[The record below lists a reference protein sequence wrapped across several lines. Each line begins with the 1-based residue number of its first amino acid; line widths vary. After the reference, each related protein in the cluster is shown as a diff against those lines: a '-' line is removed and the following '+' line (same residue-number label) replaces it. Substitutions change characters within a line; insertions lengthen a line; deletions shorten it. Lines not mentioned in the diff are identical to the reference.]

1 MAMKKKFLGLAM
13 AAMVALPASSVYAAN
28 NTTKILLD
36 SNTNTPQTHSIPVDG
51 TIYTSS
57 NQLPAGKIEVELP
70 TAMAFSVNADSS
82 VVGADYDITNKSDK
96 KVKISVSKF
105 VKKSGDITIKKES
118 EIAADASSNTLDRS
132 NVALQ
137 LIGEKKNKVD
147 LGEVSKSG
155 TEKELTT
162 LAAKSTESISLVG
175 QAGKGTSSSG
185 GLGKDVDQYG
195 GSGEFTLSFKI
206 SK

>member
-70 TAMAFSVNADSS
+70 TAMAFSVSANSS
-82 VVGADYDITNKSDK
+82 VVGVDYDITNKSDTQ
-96 KVKISVSKF
+96 VKISVSKF
-105 VKKSGDITIKKES
+105 VKKSGDITIKTEND
-118 EIAADASSNTLDRS
+118 IATDASNLLDRS

-137 LIGEKKNKVD
+137 LIGEKNNKVD
-147 LGEVSKSG
+147 LGEVSKDG
-155 TEKELTT
+155 KEKKLTT

-175 QAGKGTSSSG
+175 QAGKGTSNGGSG
-185 GLGKDVDQYG
+185 KNVNQNG

>member
-96 KVKISVSKF
+96 EVKISVSKF
-105 VKKSGDITIKKES
+105 VKKSGDITIKTEND
-118 EIAADASSNTLDRS
+118 IASDVSKLLDRS

-147 LGEVSKSG
+147 LGEVSTSG

-162 LAAKSTESISLVG
+162 LAAKSRESISLVG
-175 QAGKGTSSSG
+175 QAGKGTSGSG
-185 GLGKDVDQYG
+185 TGKDVDQYG

-206 SK
+206 AKK